1 MRYAFRVTGYKTD
14 VNPDAIKRPASV
26 SSAPVKL
33 ANCAA
38 VVKVSDINFC
48 LTTDAFHRL
57 TYFSINFASNQR
69 GKRGQ
74 NARVAKPILMI
85 CIELYVLRFFDI
97 DLVNIIDQ
105 LMLRINALNI

>member
-1 MRYAFRVTGYKTD
+1 M
-14 VNPDAIKRPASV
+14 

-57 TYFSINFASNQR
+57 TYFSINF
-69 GKRGQ
+69 
-74 NARVAKPILMI
+74 
-85 CIELYVLRFFDI
+85 CI
-97 DLVNIIDQ
+97 
-105 LMLRINALNI
+105 

>member
-26 SSAPVKL
+26 SSASVKL

-69 GKRGQ
+69 GKGDKMHALQ
-74 NARVAKPILMI
+74 NLS
-85 CIELYVLRFFDI
+85 
-97 DLVNIIDQ
+97 
-105 LMLRINALNI
+105 